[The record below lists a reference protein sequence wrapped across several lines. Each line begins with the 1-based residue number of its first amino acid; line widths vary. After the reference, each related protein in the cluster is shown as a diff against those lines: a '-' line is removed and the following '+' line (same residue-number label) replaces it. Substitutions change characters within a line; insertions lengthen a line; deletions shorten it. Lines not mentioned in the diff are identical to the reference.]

1 MCLATTLALNVT
13 DSVAQKGKS
22 LYTFP
27 LGVQAY
33 TYRNSFPKSVVATLD
48 TIKALGITEIEAGAP
63 RGMTPEEFRKLCDER
78 GIKIPS
84 TGAGYEQIA
93 KAPEEAVVKAK
104 ALGAS
109 FVMVSWIP
117 HQKGNFNLD
126 NAKKA
131 VEDFNRVGKI
141 LKENGL
147 TFCYH
152 NHGYDMSRCQK
163 ALLT

>member
-1 MCLATTLALNVT
+1 MKEILISLCLATTLALNVT

-22 LYTFP
+22 LYSFP

-84 TGAGYEQIA
+84 TGAGYERTDRQSA
-93 KAPEEAVVKAK
+93 RRSGCQSKSV
-104 ALGAS
+104 GS
-109 FVMVSWIP
+109 FVRD
-117 HQKGNFNLD
+117 GLLD
-126 NAKKA
+126 SAPK
-131 VEDFNRVGKI
+131 R
-141 LKENGL
+141 
-147 TFCYH
+147 
-152 NHGYDMSRCQK
+152 
-163 ALLT
+163 